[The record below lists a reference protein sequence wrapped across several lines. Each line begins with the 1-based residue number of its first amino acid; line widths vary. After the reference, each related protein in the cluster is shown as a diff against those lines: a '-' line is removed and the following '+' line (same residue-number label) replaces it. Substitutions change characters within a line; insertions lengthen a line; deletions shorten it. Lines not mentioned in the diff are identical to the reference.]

1 MSNLY
6 SFKLEA
12 NKWVIKARWFYL
24 SLVLFVC
31 LALAWPKLLLVDW
44 SNSNWLSEPLLFLF
58 LIAFLGNLL
67 LLVVS
72 RIIDL
77 ETAHRHVPILS
88 FLQIAFEVIIISLF
102 IYDYQTNS
110 QILSVLFFIPIVE
123 SIVLFGNQG
132 PLIVSLLIGVI
143 LNILLFLVNV
153 DWLGFLL
160 RQQDVALLD
169 KISATSIFT
178 WSLIFSAIYLAVGSV
193 SSYIAKQITLR
204 EKKLEEEMVNNQVQI
219 NALRNFNKELEKD
232 TRELRAKDFELS
244 RANQRLET
252 LEEAKSKFV
261 SVTAHQLRTPL
272 SAIKWTFDM
281 VLTGGLGPVNS
292 EQKEFL
298 SKGFDS
304 TQRMIRIVNDLLH
317 VDQMDTDKIDLKYE
331 KVNLNSLLESVS
343 FEFTNQATSKEI
355 KFEVKAPVKALPEIE
370 ADQVKLRI
378 VLENLID
385 NAIKYTPKGGAV
397 TVTLSDAKLNTAQS
411 MVEIIVSDSG
421 IGIPESEKSKIFSK
435 FFRATNAIRTEP
447 DGSGIGLY
455 ISKDIIEKHGG
466 SLWYESSPEKGS
478 SFHLALPLRQRAV

>member
-24 SLVLFVC
+24 LLVSFIC
-31 LALAWPKLLLVDW
+31 LALSWPKLLLIDW
-44 SNSNWLSEPLLFLF
+44 SNLNWLSEPVLFLF
-58 LIAFLGNLL
+58 AISFLGNLF
-67 LLVVS
+67 LLVMS

-88 FLQIAFEVIIISLF
+88 FLQIVFEVIIISLF
-102 IYDYQTNS
+102 IYDYQANS
-110 QILSVLFFIPIVE
+110 QILSSLFFIPIVE
-123 SIVLFGNQG
+123 SIVLFGNHG
-132 PLIVSLLIGVI
+132 PLIVSMVIGVI
-143 LNILLFLVNV
+143 LNAIIFLVNLSG
-153 DWLGFLL
+153 WEFLL
-160 RQQDVALLD
+160 KKTESDILNKFPA
-169 KISATSIFT
+169 SSIFT
-178 WSLIFSAIYLAVGSV
+178 WSLIFSAIYLVVGSV
-193 SSYIAKQITLR
+193 SSYIAKQISLR

-232 TRELRAKDFELS
+232 TRELQAKDFELS

-281 VLTGGLGPVNS
+281 ILTGGLGPVNV

-298 SKGFDS
+298 TKGFAS

-331 KVNLNSLLESVS
+331 KVDLNSLLESVS

-355 KFEVKAPVKALPEIE
+355 KFEVKTPAKALPEIE

-385 NAIKYTPKGGAV
+385 NAIKYTPKGGVV
-397 TVTLSDAKLNTAQS
+397 TITLSDAKLNTAQS
-411 MVEIIVSDSG
+411 MIEVIVSDSG

-466 SLWYESSPEKGS
+466 SLWYESSSEKGS
-478 SFHLALPLRQRAV
+478 SFHLALPMRQRAV